1 MRNVLLER
9 LTMND
14 QQQSS
19 ADALTDDDIAENA
32 QQYLATR
39 EPCDIYQFRRDELL
53 TFARAILAASP
64 VEQPAAAPIDEPSE
78 LEQVIA
84 CLGDDAATLRHAD
97 EYVEMADNMEAA
109 ARLLTALEED
119 RAAEV
124 MCNRWPWERV
134 SAPSPADERA
144 AFEAWWTR
152 DVPAEHK
159 ASAYALL
166 KQFGD
171 DYAANKRCAE
181 AWEVWQARAASAIID
196 AGHAIPEHWRVKAEH
211 IVSMDRDPAK
221 REEAGKTAVMLLR
234 VLLKDPHARAAASP
248 AAAEAVA
255 QWQTRVRDVILPE
268 NKRWVN
274 VSEDG
279 AKTVLEKY
287 ADTYEVRA
295 LYAAPPPAQADA
307 REGLTADM
315 RESVEHAATW
325 LARSEDLQNKAHAER
340 LRALL
345 QGANHA

>member
-1 MRNVLLER
+1 MTTDNSR
-9 LTMND
+9 
-14 QQQSS
+14 
-19 ADALTDDDIAENA
+19 ADALTEA
-32 QQYLATR
+32 QRKALETAVNVLNTNW
-39 EPCDIYQFRRDELL
+39 EHETANELWEAFTAPSL
-53 TFARAILAASP
+53 
-64 VEQPAAAPIDEPSE
+64 QPAAAPKHWRDMPENIAILGVERGDSVECDGTFACPICGKGEPHEHSS
-78 LEQVIA
+78 
-84 CLGDDAATLRHAD
+84 
-97 EYVEMADNMEAA
+97 
-109 ARLLTALEED
+109 
-119 RAAEV
+119 AEV
-124 MCNRWPWERV
+124 AQHHIDKQQP
-134 SAPSPADERA
+134 APSPADERA